1 MEKRF
6 LKIKEIIEDK
16 FLMESDFKIKT
27 SWKFCMVFCA
37 LVISFQITIGFIIFN
52 NQQLQPLDII
62 PFLCITAILY
72 YFLFETFK
80 YRKKDKS
87 FFNLFALPKELFL
100 EDKRINILLTT
111 KEKEFLKEV
120 LTALENN
127 EFKIT
132 FNNKN
137 IDLNKIKEEVGESKL
152 IFIKNEEIGVLDFL
166 KAENFYRRYKMK
178 KESFLN
184 IKGVEMVFDL
194 ILNKEV

>member
-6 LKIKEIIEDK
+6 LKIKKIIEDK

-27 SWKFCMVFCA
+27 YGKCWMVFCA
-37 LVISFQITIGFIIFN
+37 SVISFQITVGLIIFN
-52 NQQLQPLDII
+52 NQKLQPLDII
-62 PFLCITAILY
+62 PFLCITTILY
-72 YFLFETFK
+72 QFLFEIFK

-111 KEKEFLKEV
+111 KERECLKEI

-127 EFKIT
+127 
-132 FNNKN
+132 NNKDIN
-137 IDLNKIKEEVGESKL
+137 LNKIKEAVGESKL

-166 KAENFYRRYKMK
+166 KAENFYRRYKIK

>member
-6 LKIKEIIEDK
+6 LKIKKIIEDK
-16 FLMESDFKIKT
+16 FLMESNFKIKT
-27 SWKFCMVFCA
+27 SGKCWMVFCA
-37 LVISFQITIGFIIFN
+37 SVISFQITIGFIIFN

-62 PFLCITAILY
+62 PFLCITTILY
-72 YFLFETFK
+72 QFLFELFK
-80 YRKKDKS
+80 YKKEDGDL
-87 FFNLFALPKELFL
+87 FYLFALPKEKFL

-111 KEKEFLKEV
+111 EERGCLKEV

-132 FNNKN
+132 FNNKDIN
-137 IDLNKIKEEVGESKL
+137 LNKIKEAVGEPKL

-184 IKGVEMVFDL
+184 IKGIEMVFNL
-194 ILNKEV
+194 ILNKDI

>member
-1 MEKRF
+1 MEKSF
-6 LKIKEIIEDK
+6 LKIKKIIEDK

-27 SWKFCMVFCA
+27 SWKCWMVFCA
-37 LVISFQITIGFIIFN
+37 SVISFQITIGFIIFN
-52 NQQLQPLDII
+52 NQQLQPFDII

-72 YFLFETFK
+72 QFLFELFK
-80 YRKKDKS
+80 YGKKDKS
-87 FFNLFALPKELFL
+87 FFNLFALPKERFL

-111 KEKEFLKEV
+111 EERECLKEV

-184 IKGVEMVFDL
+184 IKGIEMVFNL
-194 ILNKEV
+194 ILNKDI

>member
-6 LKIKEIIEDK
+6 LKIKKIIEDK
-16 FLMESDFKIKT
+16 FLRESDFKIKT
-27 SWKFCMVFCA
+27 YGKCWMVFCA
-37 LVISFQITIGFIIFN
+37 SVISFQITVGLIIFN
-52 NQQLQPLDII
+52 NQKLQPLDII
-62 PFLCITAILY
+62 PFLCITTILY
-72 YFLFETFK
+72 QFLFELFK

-111 KEKEFLKEV
+111 KEKKCLKEI

-127 EFKIT
+127 KFKIT
-132 FNNKN
+132 FNDKN
-137 IDLNKIKEEVGESKL
+137 IDLNKIREEVGESKL
-152 IFIKNEEIGVLDFL
+152 IFVKNEEIGVLDFL
-166 KAENFYRRYKMK
+166 KAENFYRRYKIK

>member
-6 LKIKEIIEDK
+6 LKIKKIIEDK

-27 SWKFCMVFCA
+27 SGKCWMVFCA
-37 LVISFQITIGFIIFN
+37 SVISFQITIGFIIFN
-52 NQQLQPLDII
+52 NQQLQLLDII
-62 PFLCITAILY
+62 LFLCITAILY
-72 YFLFETFK
+72 QFLFELFK
-80 YRKKDKS
+80 YRKEDRD
-87 FFNLFALPKELFL
+87 FFYLFALPKERFL

-111 KEKEFLKEV
+111 EERECLKEV

-127 EFKIT
+127 KFEIT

-137 IDLNKIKEEVGESKL
+137 IDLNKIKEAVGESKL

-166 KAENFYRRYKMK
+166 KAKNFYRRYKMK

>member
-6 LKIKEIIEDK
+6 LKIKKIIEDK

-27 SWKFCMVFCA
+27 SGKCWMVFCA
-37 LVISFQITIGFIIFN
+37 SVISFQITIGFIIFN
-52 NQQLQPLDII
+52 NRQLQPLDII

-72 YFLFETFK
+72 KFLFKLFK
-80 YRKKDKS
+80 YRKEDRD
-87 FFNLFALPKELFL
+87 FFYLFALPKELFL

-111 KEKEFLKEV
+111 KEKECLKEV

-132 FNNKN
+132 FNNKDIN
-137 IDLNKIKEEVGESKL
+137 LNKIKEAVGKSKL
-152 IFIKNEEIGVLDFL
+152 IFIKNEEIGIFDFL
-166 KAENFYRRYKMK
+166 KVESFYRRYKMK

-184 IKGVEMVFDL
+184 IKGIEMVFNL
-194 ILNKEV
+194 ILNKDI

>member
-16 FLMESDFKIKT
+16 FLLESDFKIKT
-27 SWKFCMVFCA
+27 LGKCCMVFCA
-37 LVISFQITIGFIIFN
+37 SMISFQITIGFITFN
-52 NQQLQPLDII
+52 NQQLQPLNII

-72 YFLFETFK
+72 YFLFELFK
-80 YRKKDKS
+80 YKKKDKN

-127 EFKIT
+127 KFKIT
-132 FNNKN
+132 FNNKD
-137 IDLNKIKEEVGESKL
+137 IDLNKIKEEVGEPKL
-152 IFIKNEEIGVLDFL
+152 IFIKNEEIGVFDFL
-166 KAENFYRRYKMK
+166 KAKNFYRRYKM
-178 KESFLN
+178 
-184 IKGVEMVFDL
+184 
-194 ILNKEV
+194 

>member
-6 LKIKEIIEDK
+6 LKIKKIIEDK
-16 FLMESDFKIKT
+16 FLRESDFKIKT
-27 SWKFCMVFCA
+27 YGKCWMVFCA
-37 LVISFQITIGFIIFN
+37 SLISFQITIGFVIFN
-52 NQQLQPLDII
+52 NQQLQPFDII
-62 PFLCITAILY
+62 PFLCITTILY

-80 YRKKDKS
+80 YKKKDKS
-87 FFNLFALPKELFL
+87 FFNLFALPKESFL

-111 KEKEFLKEV
+111 KEKECLKEV

-132 FNNKN
+132 FNNKDIN
-137 IDLNKIKEEVGESKL
+137 LNKIKEAVGESKL

>member
-16 FLMESDFKIKT
+16 FLMESDLKIKT
-27 SWKFCMVFCA
+27 SGKCWMVFCA
-37 LVISFQITIGFIIFN
+37 SVISFQITIGLIIFN
-52 NQQLQPLDII
+52 NRQLQPLDII

-72 YFLFETFK
+72 QFLFEIFK

-111 KEKEFLKEV
+111 KEKECLKEI

-137 IDLNKIKEEVGESKL
+137 IDLNKIKEEVGKSKL
-152 IFIKNEEIGVLDFL
+152 VFIKNEEIGILDFL
-166 KAENFYRRYKMK
+166 KAKNFYRRYKMR

-184 IKGVEMVFDL
+184 IKGIEMVFDL

>member
-6 LKIKEIIEDK
+6 LKIKKIIEDK

-27 SWKFCMVFCA
+27 SGKCWMVFCA
-37 LVISFQITIGFIIFN
+37 SVISFQITIGFIIFN

-62 PFLCITAILY
+62 LFLCITAILY
-72 YFLFETFK
+72 QFLFELFK
-80 YRKKDKS
+80 YRKKDRG
-87 FFNLFALPKELFL
+87 FFYLFALPKELFL

-111 KEKEFLKEV
+111 KEKECLKEI

-127 EFKIT
+127 KFKIT
-132 FNNKN
+132 FNDKN

-152 IFIKNEEIGVLDFL
+152 IFVKNEEIGVLDFL
-166 KAENFYRRYKMK
+166 KAKNFYRRYKMK

-184 IKGVEMVFDL
+184 IKGIEMVFDL
-194 ILNKEV
+194 ILNKDI